1 MKPSD
6 GKFTTV
12 PFFSSNGL
20 SITTLNEGGK
30 ILGWCV
36 KNGKVKKEFKVK
48 GGKILAT
55 WKKLELYLNKL
66 WATKNAFIWFTRT
79 AEATTKKF
87 SMSARER
94 TKDF

>member
-6 GKFTTV
+6 GKLSTV
-12 PFFSSNGL
+12 PFFSSNSL

-30 ILGWCV
+30 ILGWRV

-55 WKKLELYLNKL
+55 WKKVETYLNK
-66 WATKNAFIWFTRT
+66 I
-79 AEATTKKF
+79 E
-87 SMSARER
+87 
-94 TKDF
+94 